1 MADILLTPSFTLKQY
16 LGETMLSAKELYD
29 YFEIT
34 EDFQLWGFRMLRQHH
49 ETRDYFTEYRHE
61 EDLPFDYFALDHL
74 ITIECAKDISL
85 QQKSKKGRLGYV
97 FLLQLQN
104 SEKKAK
110 RASEEAKEQAKK
122 RLQET
127 SKLADEEF
135 ERLLEH
141 NGWIGCIADLF
152 DMEKM
157 ADELAY

>member
-1 MADILLTPSFTLKQY
+1 MVATLLTPSFQLKQY
-16 LGETMLSAKELYD
+16 LGETMVSAKELYN

-34 EDFQLWGFRMLRQHH
+34 EDFQLWGFRMLRQHY

-74 ITIECAKDISL
+74 LTVECAKDISL
-85 QQKSKKGRLGYV
+85 QQKSKKGRLSYV

-110 RASEEAKEQAKK
+110 RASEEAKEQTKK
-122 RLQET
+122 RRQES
-127 SKLADEEF
+127 SKSADEEF

-141 NGWIGCIADLF
+141 NGWIGCIAGLC
-152 DMEKM
+152 DMGKM
-157 ADELAY
+157 ADE